1 MASSFST
8 LKFELIATG
17 EQSGTWGDTTNNNL
31 SVALTEAI
39 AGSADVTFAS
49 ATKTLT
55 LTDTVTAQVARNLRL
70 NLGGTSGGAQDLV
83 VPAIEKSYIINN
95 RTADIIT
102 VKNATGTGVAV
113 PAGKTMYVYNNAT
126 NVVDVTNHSTTLTLG
141 TDLAL
146 ADGGTGA
153 STAAAARTNLEVD
166 ITKEGTAFASS
177 SPTVSTD
184 GNYMNCTG
192 TTTITAF
199 TVAANRHF
207 FLNFTGVMQLT
218 HNATDLDLPGEANIT
233 TAVGDVGEFFSTG
246 TDDVHCLNYTKADG
260 TAVVAS
266 AGGGPSV
273 GTNAVIR
280 TNATNIAETINIR
293 DHAATCTADASAD
306 TINKGTD
313 DDFANNDTVQFENS
327 GGALPAGLAA
337 GTQYFVVNVAAATLQ
352 VSETFGG
359 SAVNITGTGSGTHTI
374 YQNINGMTA
383 GPITIDSGTV
393 TIPSGSTWNII

>member
-1 MASSFST
+1 MASTFSS

-17 EQSGTWGDTTNNNL
+17 EQSGTWGTTTNNNL

-39 AGSADVTFAS
+39 AGSADVSFSSGTV
-49 ATKTLT
+49 TLT
-55 LTDTVTAQVARNLRL
+55 LTDTVAAQVARNLRL
-70 NLGGTSGGAQDLV
+70 RLTGTSGGAQNLV
-83 VPAIEKSYIINN
+83 VPTVEKAYL
-95 RTADIIT
+95 
-102 VKNATGTGVAV
+102 VKNECADAITIKTASGTGIAV
-113 PAGKTMYVYNNAT
+113 PAGKTMWVYNDAT
-126 NVVDVTNHSTTLTLG
+126 NVVDAITHLTSLTLG

-146 ADGGTGA
+146 TEGGTGA
-153 STAAAARTNLEVD
+153 STAAAARTNLEVG

-246 TDDVHCLNYTKADG
+246 TNDVHCLNYTKADG

-280 TNATNIAETINIR
+280 TNATNIAETITLS
-293 DHAATCTADASAD
+293 DHSATCTADASAD

-313 DDFANNDTVQFENS
+313 DGFADNDTVQFTNS

-374 YQNINGMTA
+374 YQNINGMTS

-393 TIPSGSTWNII
+393 TVPSGSTWNII

>member
-1 MASSFST
+1 MASTFST

-17 EQSGTWGDTTNNNL
+17 EQSGTWGATTNNNL

-39 AGSADVTFAS
+39 AGSTDVTFAS

-55 LTDTVTAQVARNLRL
+55 LTDTVAAQPARNLRL

-95 RTADIIT
+95 GTADIIT
-102 VKNATGTGVAV
+102 VKNATGTGIAV

-153 STAAAARTNLEVD
+153 GTAATARTNLEVG
-166 ITKEGTAFASS
+166 ITKSGTAFNSS

-184 GNYMNCTG
+184 GNYMNCAG

-199 TVAANRHF
+199 TVDANRHF
-207 FLNFTGVMQLT
+207 FLNFTGIMILT
-218 HNATDLDLPGEANIT
+218 HSATDLDLPGEANIT

-246 TDDVHCLNYTKADG
+246 ANDVHCLNYTKADG

-280 TNATNIAETINIR
+280 TNATNIAESITLS
-293 DHAATCTADASAD
+293 DHLITYTADHTAETLSV
-306 TINKGTD
+306 GTD
-313 DDFANNDTVQFENS
+313 NDFADNDTVQLTTT
-327 GGALPAGLAA
+327 GAAPTGWTV
-337 GTQYFVVNVAAATLQ
+337 GTQYFVVNVASATMQL
-352 VSETFGG
+352 SESFGG
-359 SAVNITGTGSGTHTI
+359 SVAAISGNGSGTNQV

-393 TIPSGSTWNII
+393 TVPSGSTWNII

>member
-1 MASSFST
+1 MASTFSS

-17 EQSGTWGDTTNNNL
+17 EQSGTWGTTTNNNL

-39 AGSADVTFAS
+39 AGSADVSFSSGTV
-49 ATKTLT
+49 TLT
-55 LTDTVTAQVARNLRL
+55 LTDTVAAQVARNLRL
-70 NLGGTSGGAQDLV
+70 RLTGTSGGAQNLV
-83 VPAIEKSYIINN
+83 VPTVEKAYL
-95 RTADIIT
+95 
-102 VKNATGTGVAV
+102 VKNECADAITIKTASGTGIAV
-113 PAGKTMYVYNNAT
+113 PAGKTMWVYNDAT
-126 NVVDVTNHSTTLTLG
+126 NVVDAITHLTSLTLG

-146 ADGGTGA
+146 TEGGTGA

-233 TAVGDVGEFFSTG
+233 TAVGDVAEFFSTG
-246 TDDVHCLNYTKADG
+246 SNDVHCLNYTKADG

-273 GTNAVIR
+273 GTNAIIR
-280 TNATNIAETINIR
+280 TNATNIAESITLS
-293 DHAATCTADASAD
+293 DHSATCTADASAD

-313 DDFANNDTVQFENS
+313 DGFADNDTVQFTNS

-337 GTQYFVVNVAAATLQ
+337 GTQYFVRDVAAATLK

-383 GPITIDSGTV
+383 GPVTIDSGTV

>member
-1 MASSFST
+1 MASTFSS

-17 EQSGTWGDTTNNNL
+17 EQSGTWGTTTNNNL

-39 AGSADVTFAS
+39 AGSADVSFSSGTV
-49 ATKTLT
+49 TLT

-95 RTADIIT
+95 GTADIIT

-246 TDDVHCLNYTKADG
+246 TNDVHCLNYTKADG

-280 TNATNIAETINIR
+280 TNATNIAETITLS
-293 DHAATCTADASAD
+293 DHSATCTADASAD

-313 DDFANNDTVQFENS
+313 DGFADNDTVQFTNS

-337 GTQYFVVNVAAATLQ
+337 GTQYFVRDAAAATLK

-374 YQNINGMTA
+374 YQNINGMTS

-393 TIPSGSTWNII
+393 TVPSGSTWNII

>member
-17 EQSGTWGDTTNNNL
+17 EQSGTWGTTTNNNL

-39 AGSADVTFAS
+39 AGSADVSFSSGTV
-49 ATKTLT
+49 TLT
-55 LTDTVTAQVARNLRL
+55 LTDTVAAQVARNLRL
-70 NLGGTSGGAQDLV
+70 RLTGTSGGAQNLV
-83 VPAIEKSYIINN
+83 VPTVEKAYL
-95 RTADIIT
+95 
-102 VKNATGTGVAV
+102 VKNECADAITIKTASGTGIAV
-113 PAGKTMYVYNNAT
+113 PAGKTMWVYNDAT
-126 NVVDVTNHSTTLTLG
+126 NVVDAITHLTSLTLG

-146 ADGGTGA
+146 TEGGTGA

-233 TAVGDVGEFFSTG
+233 TAVGDVAEFFSTG
-246 TDDVHCLNYTKADG
+246 SNDVHCLNYTKADG

-273 GTNAVIR
+273 GTNAIIR
-280 TNATNIAETINIR
+280 TNATNIAESITLS
-293 DHAATCTADASAD
+293 DHSATCTADASAD

-313 DDFANNDTVQFENS
+313 DGFADNDTVQFTNS

-337 GTQYFVVNVAAATLQ
+337 GTQYFVRDVAAATLK

-383 GPITIDSGTV
+383 GPVTIDSGTV

>member
-1 MASSFST
+1 M
-8 LKFELIATG
+8 
-17 EQSGTWGDTTNNNL
+17 
-31 SVALTEAI
+31 ALTEAI

-95 RTADIIT
+95 GTADIIT

-246 TDDVHCLNYTKADG
+246 TNDVHCLNYTKADG

-280 TNATNIAETINIR
+280 TNATNIAETITLS
-293 DHAATCTADASAD
+293 DHSATCTADASAD

-313 DDFANNDTVQFENS
+313 DGFADNDTVQFTNS

-337 GTQYFVVNVAAATLQ
+337 GTQYFVRDAAAATLK